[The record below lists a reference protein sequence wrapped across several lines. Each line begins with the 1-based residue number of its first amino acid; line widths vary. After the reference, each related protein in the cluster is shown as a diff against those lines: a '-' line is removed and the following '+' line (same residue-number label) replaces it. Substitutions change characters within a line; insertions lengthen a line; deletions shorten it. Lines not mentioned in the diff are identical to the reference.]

1 MDDLSNRDLSQVPD
15 EELSLA
21 ERQELRRRL
30 DAFVAAMRNRVFEGQ
45 TVEPRPKSISRWN
58 PMRIGPKD

>member
-1 MDDLSNRDLSQVPD
+1 MDDLSNRDLSQVAD

-30 DAFVAAMRNRVFEGQ
+30 DAFVAAMRRRVFDGR
-45 TVEPRPKSISRWN
+45 TVEPRPKSISKWN
-58 PMRIGPKD
+58 PMGNDRKD

>member
-1 MDDLSNRDLSQVPD
+1 MDDLSTRDLSQVPD

-30 DAFVAAMRNRVFEGQ
+30 DAFVAAMRNRVFEGR
-45 TVEPRPKSISRWN
+45 TVEPRPKSISKWN
-58 PMRIGPKD
+58 PMRIDPKD